1 MKLVLQC
8 SSCTQIHGLA
18 EGGVI
23 PEEREVM
30 TAELRDDGLY
40 DVTCPQGH
48 RNLVALMNLKFEVL
62 FQSGAMALLD
72 GYAREAVSSIAAALE
87 RFYEFYI
94 RVMLLKHDIQ
104 SQELDRTWKMVASKS
119 ERQLGAFLFLY
130 LLENNRSANLIA
142 NKHINFRNDV
152 IHNGSIP
159 PNEKVIDYGE
169 QVLAFIFS
177 VSKELK
183 DRNCE
188 FMSRM
193 VALHSNEIGKA
204 GNGLLY
210 SRMLC
215 STIIN
220 LSMYVEGLGR
230 TISLDPTVE
239 AKDNFG
245 EITFREALEKL
256 KQELEMRDYKYH
268 NWTR

>member
-8 SSCTQIHGLA
+8 GSCTQIHGLA

-23 PEEREVM
+23 PEKREIM

-40 DVTCPQGH
+40 DVTCPQEH
-48 RNLVALMNLKFEVL
+48 RNLVALRNLKFEVL

-72 GYAREAVSSIAAALE
+72 GYVREAVSSIAAALE

-94 RVMLLKHDIQ
+94 RVMLLKHNIQ
-104 SQELDRTWKMVASKS
+104 SQDLDRTWKMVASKS

-130 LLENNRSANLIA
+130 LLENNKAANLIA

-152 IHNGSIP
+152 IHNGYIP
-159 PNEKVIDYGE
+159 SNEKVIDYGE

-183 DRNCE
+183 ARNSE

-193 VALHSNEIGKA
+193 VALHSNEIDEA
-204 GNGLLY
+204 YNGLPY
-210 SRMLC
+210 SKLLC

-220 LSMYVEGLGR
+220 LSMYVEGIGL
-230 TISLDPTVE
+230 IFSLDKGIE
-239 AKDNFG
+239 ARDHFG
-245 EITFREALEKL
+245 KITFREALEKL
-256 KQELEMRDYKYH
+256 EEELERRDYKYH
-268 NWTR
+268 SWTR